1 MLNRIISFSLSNR
14 ILIVV
19 ASLLLIVFGSYIAIR
34 MEVDVFPDLT
44 APTVVVLTE
53 AHGMAPEEVEKL
65 VTFPIET
72 SVNGA
77 TNVRRVRSSSSAGI
91 SIVWVE
97 FEWNTDIFK
106 ARQIVN
112 EKIISIAEK
121 LPAGVGNP
129 TMAPQSSIMGEVMF
143 ISLTSDT
150 TSLMNLRTIADW
162 TIRPRLLS
170 TGGVAQVIIMGGE
183 YKQYQILASPQK
195 MHFYKVSLNELLIA
209 SKQANGN
216 SSGGFMNEFGNEYIV
231 KGIGRTHDVNELGKS
246 VIKSSNGKVIR
257 IEDVAEIKIGA
268 AQKIGDA
275 SSNMKPAIV
284 LSIAKQP
291 ATNTLEL
298 TEKIDD
304 AVAEMQSNLPPD
316 IHINTHIFR
325 QADFI
330 NASISNI
337 QKTLLEGSIFVVII
351 LFLFLMNWRATI
363 ISLLAIPISL
373 ITAILTLHWLGYNIN
388 TMSLGGMA
396 IAIGALVD
404 DAIIDVEN
412 VFKRLKQNAIK
423 PIEERKDKLTV
434 IFDASVEIRTS
445 IINAT
450 FIIIVAFIP
459 LFFLSGME
467 GKLLA
472 PLGIAFIVSLFA
484 SLIVSITLTPVLGS
498 YLLAD
503 EKMLRKQHKESWLVE
518 RLQNIYTK
526 LLEKIMRWKKSIIAV
541 SAVLFIASLLVMTQ
555 LGRSFLPEFN
565 EGSLVISV
573 VSLPGISLNESN
585 KLGTQVEK
593 ALLTIPEIK
602 ITTRRTGRA
611 ELDEHAQG
619 VNASEVEA
627 PFTLDKR
634 SREEFMTEVREKLAG
649 VSGVNITIGQPIG
662 HRIDHMLSG
671 TRANIAIKI
680 FGADLN
686 KLFTISNQIKNEIQN
701 IEGLVDLSVEQQI
714 DIPQIQIKAKR
725 DMLNHYGITI
735 GEFNEFIDVAFAG
748 EKISEIYEGNKT
760 FDLILRFDDANRGTI
775 ENIRNTMFF
784 VNGELSIVNNGEY
797 LPIHNSQ
804 LTNDNSQLPIHNSQL
819 TNDNSPFTI
828 PLHYIADIV
837 STSGPNTINR
847 ENVQRKTLV
856 SANVAGRDQ
865 KSVVEEIQKIISSKI
880 KLPEGYHIE
889 YAGQFQSESEASKTL
904 LVTSLLS
911 LLVIFLLLFQE
922 FKNVKIASIILLNLP
937 LALIG
942 GVFSIWLT
950 SGIMSIPS
958 IIGFITLFGVATR
971 NGILLVSHYKTLREE
986 GFSLYDTIIIGSKD
1000 RLSPILMTALTAGLA
1015 LVPLAI
1021 AGDLP
1026 GNEIQSPMAKVILGG
1041 LFTSTLLNIF
1051 IVPVVYYLA
1060 NRNGEL
1066 SKVNRE

>member
-1 MLNRIISFSLSNR
+1 MLNKVINFSLVNR
-14 ILIVV
+14 LFILVISV
-19 ASLLLIVFGSYIAIR
+19 LLIVFGSYIASQ

-112 EKIISIAEK
+112 EKVTAVAEK
-121 LPAGVGNP
+121 LPVGVGNP

-150 TSLMNLRTIADW
+150 TSSMKLRTIADW
-162 TIRPRLLS
+162 TIRPRLLA

-195 MHFYKVSLNELLIA
+195 MNYYNVSLNELLTA
-209 SKQANGN
+209 TEQANGN
-216 SSGGFMNEFGNEYIV
+216 SSGGFINEYGNEYIV
-231 KGIGRTHDVNELGKS
+231 KGIGRTNDINELGKS

-268 AQKIGDA
+268 APKIGDA
-275 SSNMKPAIV
+275 TSNMKPAVV
-284 LSIAKQP
+284 LSVAKQP

-298 TEKIDD
+298 TQKIDD

-337 QKTLLEGSIFVVII
+337 QKTLLEGSLFVVLI
-351 LFLFLMNWRATI
+351 LFLFLMNWRATV

-373 ITAILTLHWLGYNIN
+373 ITAMLTLNWLGYTIN

-423 PIEERKDKLTV
+423 PPEERKDKLTV

-450 FIIIVAFIP
+450 FIIIVAFVP

-484 SLIVSITLTPVLGS
+484 SLVVSITLTPVLGS

-503 EKMLRKQHKESWLVE
+503 EKMLQRQHKESWLVE
-518 RLQNIYTK
+518 RLQKIYVIILDK
-526 LLEKIMRWKKSIIAV
+526 VMQRKKAIIAT
-541 SAVLFIASLLVMTQ
+541 SALLFIASIFLMTQ

-573 VSLPGISLNESN
+573 VSLPGISLEESN

-593 ALLTIPEIK
+593 ALLSVPEIK

-619 VNASEVEA
+619 VNSSEVEA

-634 SREEFMTEVREKLAG
+634 SREEFLTEVREKLAG

-680 FGADLN
+680 FGADLS
-686 KLFTISNQIKNEIQN
+686 KLFTLSNQIKNEIQSVD
-701 IEGLVDLSVEQQI
+701 GLVDLSVEQQI
-714 DIPQIQIKAKR
+714 DIPQLQIKAKR

-748 EKISEIYEGNKT
+748 EKVSEIYEGNKT
-760 FDLILRFDDANRGTI
+760 FDLILRFDDANRGSL
-775 ENIRNTMFF
+775 ENIRNTLID
-784 VNGELSIVNNGEY
+784 VGVSSNDAIPENDSQNILSQ
-797 LPIHNSQ
+797 SQ
-804 LTNDNSQLPIHNSQL
+804 SHHRR
-819 TNDNSPFTI
+819 I

-847 ENVQRKTLV
+847 ENVQRKTVV

-865 KSVVEEIQKIISSKI
+865 KSVVKDIRKIIDDKV

-889 YAGQFQSESEASKTL
+889 YGGQFQAEAEASRTL
-904 LVTSLLS
+904 LLTSLLS
-911 LLVIFLLLFQE
+911 LLVIFLLLYQE
-922 FKNVKIASIILLNLP
+922 FKNVKTASIILLNLP

-942 GVFSIWLT
+942 GVFSIWFT

-986 GFSLYDTIIIGSKD
+986 GYNLYDTIITGSKD

-1051 IVPVVYYLA
+1051 IVPVVYYLS
-1060 NRNGEL
+1060 NL
-1066 SKVNRE
+1066 SAERADTKKDLQ